1 MDICLEDK
9 EYTYTHIQQCGAGR
23 QPEDKT
29 ISSLYSTALRR
40 WYANITHCL
49 EIGYLTLNV
58 TAKPQQHLKNSLTML
73 RATNYSFRKK
83 NA

>member
-1 MDICLEDK
+1 MMDICLEDK
-9 EYTYTHIQQCGAGR
+9 EYTYTHVQQCGAGR

-29 ISSLYSTALRR
+29 ISSLYSTA
-40 WYANITHCL
+40 HCL
-49 EIGYLTLNV
+49 EIGYLTSNI

-83 NA
+83 NASNFP